1 MVYLFVNTLSKKK
14 LFILTFQFIY
24 RNNLKEQI
32 EKISDKESF
41 LAFLNELIFDF
52 RKNPKE
58 WENSTID
65 LYLEAMLSWVE
76 DYSSCEYNHI
86 DWNHI
91 DYSAIAMIL
100 YMGKIY
106 E

>member
-1 MVYLFVNTLSKKK
+1 M
-14 LFILTFQFIY
+14 
-24 RNNLKEQI
+24 NNLKEQI

-65 LYLEAMLSWVE
+65 LYLEAMLS
-76 DYSSCEYNHI
+76 
-86 DWNHI
+86 
-91 DYSAIAMIL
+91 
-100 YMGKIY
+100 
-106 E
+106 

>member
-1 MVYLFVNTLSKKK
+1 M
-14 LFILTFQFIY
+14 
-24 RNNLKEQI
+24 NNLKEQI

-65 LYLEAMLSWVE
+65 LYLEAMLSWIE

-86 DWNHI
+86 DWNHM